1 MSTSGEDIDRVA
13 RDITTTITEK
23 TIYELVK
30 MLGYTRRLQEL
41 ERNGEGDDKGVKMAA
56 VHGDMDTQVV
66 M

>member
-23 TIYELVK
+23 TTYELVK

-41 ERNGEGDDKGVKMAA
+41 ERNGEGDDNGVKMAA
-56 VHGDMDTQVV
+56 VQGGMDTQVV

>member
-23 TIYELVK
+23 TTYELVK

-41 ERNGEGDDKGVKMAA
+41 ERNGEGDDNGVKMAA
-56 VHGDMDTQVV
+56 VQGGMDTHKP
-66 M
+66 

>member
-23 TIYELVK
+23 TTYELVK

-41 ERNGEGDDKGVKMAA
+41 ERNGERDDNGVKMAA
-56 VHGDMDTQVV
+56 VQGGMDTQVV